1 MTRIPLHATPAA
13 AGVFVCALLLAGC
26 AAPPMTAALRAQQP
40 AALAR
45 PMQLAQVP
53 FFPQQAYQ
61 CGPAALAM
69 ALAASGVAVVPDA
82 LVPQVYLPAREGSLQ
97 PEMLATARRH
107 GRLAV
112 LLPPRLDA
120 LLAEVAAGRPVIVL
134 QNLALPWFP
143 RWHYA
148 VVIGFDLAA
157 QSIRLHSGTTA
168 NLELPLA
175 VFERTWARS
184 GHWAMVAT
192 APDALP
198 ATPDPQALLEAAAAL
213 ERTDAHAAAV
223 AYTALTQRAPGLYGA
238 WFGLGNAR
246 HASGDLAGAAQA
258 FARAV
263 DVDGQ
268 AADAWNNLALT
279 QLALGRLAEARRAAD
294 RAVALG
300 GPRIARYRETLAA
313 VERASGRTD

>member
-1 MTRIPLHATPAA
+1 MTS
-13 AGVFVCALLLAGC
+13 ALL
-26 AAPPMTAALRAQQP
+26 AQPP

-45 PMQLAQVP
+45 PVQLAQVP
-53 FFPQQAYQ
+53 FFPQEAYQ

-69 ALAASGVAVVPDA
+69 ALAASGVSVVPDA

-134 QNLALPWFP
+134 QNLSLPWLP

-148 VVIGFDLAA
+148 VVIGFDLGT
-157 QSIRLHSGTTA
+157 QSIRLHSGTRA
-168 NLELPLA
+168 NLELPLT

-184 GHWAMVAT
+184 GHWAMVAA
-192 APDALP
+192 APQALP
-198 ATPDPQALLEAAAAL
+198 ATPDPAALLAAAAAL
-213 ERTDAHAAAV
+213 ERADARAAAI
-223 AYTALTQRAPGLYGA
+223 AYTALTQRAPALYGA

-246 HASGDLAGAAQA
+246 HAAGDLPGAAQA

-263 DVDGQ
+263 ELDAG

-279 QLALGRLAEARRAAD
+279 QLALGRRDEAQRAAEH
-294 RAVALG
+294 AVALG
-300 GPRIARYRETLAA
+300 GPRAARYRETLTAIQRAA
-313 VERASGRTD
+313 SRTD